1 MLHIL
6 CTFVA
11 NWVLAGMSTHQG
23 AKEGLP
29 GCGMRPISAAVADKV
44 ESPGITRCWVSH
56 LAARPAPP
64 HTSPPAHCQIMF
76 IIIVVSHVMAVPDSA
91 NNLSYANTNTANK
104 DITNRQDVKSD
115 ESESKLS
122 IEHKPNLNNSTHSV
136 LWFATCH
143 LSPRSLAWP
152 PIIPCVYLA
161 V

>member
-1 MLHIL
+1 
-6 CTFVA
+6 
-11 NWVLAGMSTHQG
+11 MSTHQG

-29 GCGMRPISAAVADKV
+29 GCGMRPISAAVAGQSGEPGHYKMLS
-44 ESPGITRCWVSH
+44 EPFGSPPC
-56 LAARPAPP
+56 PA

-122 IEHKPNLNNSTHSV
+122 I
-136 LWFATCH
+136 
-143 LSPRSLAWP
+143 
-152 PIIPCVYLA
+152 
-161 V
+161 